1 MLLRDTELIGKK
13 LVKYGFYRSNI
24 NHHSYRGHSEFLGS
38 IDILFKRNGNTNL
51 WGALIVHHV
60 DSHTIVKFDDYQAV
74 FTPEWLR
81 EEHDKLQALFKFA
94 RL

>member
-13 LVKYGFYRSNI
+13 LVKYGFSRSHTDHQNYTGSFYNGAI
-24 NHHSYRGHSEFLGS
+24 TVHFVRLGS
-38 IDILFKRNGNTNL
+38 LWAANFVHYIDT
-51 WGALIVHHV
+51 
-60 DSHTIVKFDDYQAV
+60 HTTVKFTGYEGI

-81 EEHDKLQALFKFA
+81 KEHKKLQALFKFA

>member
-13 LVKYGFYRSNI
+13 LVKYGFAR
-24 NHHSYRGHSEFLGS
+24 
-38 IDILFKRNGNTNL
+38 
-51 WGALIVHHV
+51 
-60 DSHTIVKFDDYQAV
+60 SHTDHQNYSSSHYTGAITVHFVRYGSLWAANFVHYIDTHTTVKFTSYESL

-81 EEHDKLQALFKFA
+81 EEHEKLQAMFKFA